1 MIARAHRGY
10 NTAKGSTAH
19 AAHRR
24 RCPRLLLAVLAT
36 AASVQDRDAAKPL
49 L

>member
-10 NTAKGSTAH
+10 STAKGSTDH
-19 AAHRR
+19 AAHRC
-24 RCPRLLLAVLAT
+24 RCPRRLLAVLAT
-36 AASVQDRDAAKPL
+36 AASVQDRNAAKPL